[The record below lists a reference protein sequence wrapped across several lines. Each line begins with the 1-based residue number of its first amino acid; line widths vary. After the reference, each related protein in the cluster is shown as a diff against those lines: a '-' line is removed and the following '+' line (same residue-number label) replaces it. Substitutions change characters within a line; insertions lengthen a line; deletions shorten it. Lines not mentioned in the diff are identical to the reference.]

1 MKGDVSQN
9 LVKITHWIQLHK
21 THPNSCITTVKVTQ
35 SSVWRVSPSMESV
48 QTRVVHVKIFYPWPA
63 LFNKDIVIDP
73 HHVGG
78 GVEELYATPVVNGQS
93 WSQPF
98 TLKSHHLLPICG
110 KYIYISVITW
120 GPSKKWL
127 KPISEG
133 GGDGGFFLPCEDFGN
148 MFHHSFST
156 CTFFFKVEISL
167 HTHMHSLGQRAETT
181 VAEYSLKIC
190 M

>member
-63 LFNKDIVIDP
+63 LFNKHIVIDP

-110 KYIYISVITW
+110 KYIYIYIYQ
-120 GPSKKWL
+120 WL
-127 KPISEG
+127 HEG
-133 GGDGGFFLPCEDFGN
+133 HLKSGWNPLVRVVVMVAFSSLVMILGICSTIHSPPALFFLKWRLACT
-148 MFHHSFST
+148 HT
-156 CTFFFKVEISL
+156 CTL
-167 HTHMHSLGQRAETT
+167 
-181 VAEYSLKIC
+181 
-190 M
+190 